1 MRHPLALPA
10 GSVRAIL
17 ALSLIWTVCALTA
30 YVVVANR
37 TDPIVTAALAGIS
50 GMAGSVLT
58 HYFKSRETETMK
70 GGPDA

>member
-1 MRHPLALPA
+1 MRQPLNLPA

-37 TDPIVTAALAGIS
+37 TDPIVTAALTGIS
-50 GMAGSVLT
+50 GMAGNVLA
-58 HYFKSRETETMK
+58 HYFRSRETETTK
-70 GGPDA
+70 GAPDA